1 MTVDTA
7 MAKALQGML
16 NTKQAPTVKA
26 ERPALY
32 KECFENYY
40 KGVAPIT
47 QA

>member
-16 NTKQAPTVKA
+16 NDKQAPTVKA